1 MKTRILAAAF
11 LILGTTLKAQTLQD
25 AIKYMD
31 GEQYERAGAALK
43 KIIAGDPNNGDNY
56 FWYGENYFKTENL
69 DSAKIMYETGLKKNP
84 SNALCM
90 VGVGKILWFQGKN
103 DEAKKMFYSAG
114 VVIADKSNKTLTA
127 QQRAVVCLKI
137 AETYII
143 APNKDITE
151 AINQINKAATFDQKN
166 ILVKIYMGDALYEK
180 NLGNSTEAIA
190 EYKKAIEMDK
200 NSVVPYFKKGVIY
213 FQAKNGEAAITELD
227 NALKLDSMFAPAWRV
242 KGDVY
247 YFMNKLDKASA
258 CYQKYLSINKGN
270 LSARVRNMA
279 FLYLLKKY
287 NECIAEGEQLKKEG
301 STSNLIN
308 RLMGYSYLAL
318 DNCAKAIELLDLYFQ
333 KQPESNVIVQDY
345 ENYAKAQQK
354 CGKDSIAVIW
364 YKKALVKDSTK
375 TDYWTEIGN
384 IYKKAKKYPEAII
397 AYNEKVKRGG
407 KNVTVN
413 DWFFLGQA
421 YYYNNQYGKADTAFA
436 KYCEGQ
442 KEISYGYMWRAR
454 ANAQLDPDNKTW
466 GAKPYYELAILKS
479 KPDENK
485 KDMDEAYFYMGLYY
499 YKSMK
504 DLASA
509 KCCFQKVVELNVN
522 PDKTKKGEESHYVLA
537 KNTLESAEFKSAT
550 ASTAVNCI
558 KQ

>member
-1 MKTRILAAAF
+1 MKTRILAAITCLTF
-11 LILGTTLKAQTLQD
+11 GVSRAQTLQD
-25 AIKYMD
+25 AMKYMD
-31 GEQYERAGAALK
+31 NEQYEKSESALK

-56 FWYGENYFKTENL
+56 FWYGENFFKTENL

-114 VVIADKSNKTLTA
+114 VVLGDRTNKMTP
-127 QQRAVVCLKI
+127 QQKAIVCLKI

-143 APNKDITE
+143 APNKDLTE
-151 AINQINKAATFDQKN
+151 AINQINKAATYDQKQ
-166 ILVKIYMGDALYEK
+166 ILVKILMGDALYEK
-180 NLGNSTEAIA
+180 NLGNSSDAIA

-200 NSVVPYFKKGVIY
+200 NSVVPYFKKGVLY
-213 FQAKNGEAAITELD
+213 YQAKNPDAAMSELD
-227 NALKLDSMFAPAWRV
+227 NALKLDSNYAPAWRV

-247 YFMNKLDKASA
+247 YYMNKLDKATDA
-258 CYQKYLSINKGN
+258 YRKYLSINSGN
-270 LSARVRNMA
+270 CSARARYAA
-279 FLYLLKKY
+279 FLYLAKKY
-287 NECIAEGEQLKKEG
+287 KECIDECQSIQKAGCNG
-301 STSNLIN
+301 INLLN
-308 RLMGYSYLAL
+308 RLMGYSYLEL
-318 DNCAKAIELLDLYFQ
+318 GDCAKAMEILDIYFS
-333 KQPESNVIVQDY
+333 KQPESNTIYPDY
-345 ENYAKAQQK
+345 ENYAKAEQK
-354 CGKDSIAVIW
+354 CGKDSLAIVW
-364 YKKALVKDSTK
+364 YKKALMKDSTK
-375 TDYWTEIGN
+375 TDLYTEIGN
-384 IYKKAKKYPEAII
+384 IYKKQKKYGDAAA
-397 AYNEKVKRGG
+397 AYKMKVDKGG
-407 KNVTVN
+407 KNVNVN

-421 YYYNNQYGKADTAFA
+421 YYYNNEYGKADTAFA
-436 KYCEGQ
+436 KYCEIQ
-442 KEISYGYMWRAR
+442 KDISYGYMWRAR
-454 ANAQLDPDNKTW
+454 ANAQLDPENKTW

-504 DLASA
+504 DVSSA

-537 KNTLESAEFKSAT
+537 KNSLETPEFKNAA
-550 ASTAVNCI
+550 ASTAANCI